1 MKIKSVIAGIMLCL
15 AVTSCIQNEALNVE
29 AAIDGCSGS
38 DIQQCLIDPNEFT
51 VQLYASRAADP
62 SKININFNLPAG
74 ASIVPVQRFTEDGI
88 NTYNFKDENPRLFK
102 VTSEDGAFSAIY
114 TIRLWQT
121 EMPFTYD
128 FETLSSDNPYHK
140 FTEDN
145 PSSGTIIRRLE
156 LASGNP
162 GFELTKMAKAPDG
175 YPTVQVNG
183 GVDGGKCVK
192 LETKD
197 TGSFGSM
204 VKMYIA
210 AGNLFIGSF
219 EVGQALSGNAM
230 KATHFGFPFFY
241 YPLRL
246 EGWYKYKAGPTFS
259 SKGKPVEGRK
269 DECDIYGVL
278 YETDDNVQFLDG
290 STSLNSPNIVALAR
304 NIKEL
309 PETDIWKQFNFK
321 FEPQNGKSIDPDK
334 LGKGIYK
341 LAIVFSSSVDGAKFE
356 GAVGS
361 TLYIDKVT
369 IAHTSIRMNMRINNK
384 PIN

>member
-74 ASIVPVQRFTEDGI
+74 ASIVPVKRFTEDGI

-102 VTSEDGAFSAIY
+102 VTSEDGAFSATY

-369 IAHTSIRMNMRINNK
+369 IAHTSNPDEYPANQ
-384 PIN
+384 

>member
-102 VTSEDGAFSAIY
+102 VTSEDGAFSATY

-145 PSSGTIIRRLE
+145 PFSGTIIRRLE

-369 IAHTSIRMNMRINNK
+369 IAHTSNPDEYPANQ
-384 PIN
+384 

>member
-341 LAIVFSSSVDGAKFE
+341 HSIVFSSSVDGAKFE

-369 IAHTSIRMNMRINNK
+369 IAHTSNPDEYANQ
-384 PIN
+384 

>member
-102 VTSEDGAFSAIY
+102 VTSEDGAFSATY

-121 EMPFTYD
+121 EMPFTCD

-369 IAHTSIRMNMRINNK
+369 IAHTSNPDEYPANQ
-384 PIN
+384 

>member
-102 VTSEDGAFSAIY
+102 ITSEDGAFSAIY

-369 IAHTSIRMNMRINNK
+369 IAHTSNPDEYANQ
-384 PIN
+384 

>member
-38 DIQQCLIDPNEFT
+38 DIQQCLSDPNEFT

-102 VTSEDGAFSAIY
+102 VTSEDGAFSATY

-369 IAHTSIRMNMRINNK
+369 IAHTSNPDEYPANQ
-384 PIN
+384 

>member
-219 EVGQALSGNAM
+219 EVGQALSDNAM

-259 SKGKPVEGRK
+259 SKGKPVEVRK

-290 STSLNSPNIVALAR
+290 STSLYSPNIVALAR

-369 IAHTSIRMNMRINNK
+369 IAHTSNPDEYANQ
-384 PIN
+384 

>member
-51 VQLYASRAADP
+51 VQLYASRAANP

-369 IAHTSIRMNMRINNK
+369 IAHTSNPDEYANQ
-384 PIN
+384 

>member
-102 VTSEDGAFSAIY
+102 VTSEDGAFSATY

-162 GFELTKMAKAPDG
+162 GFEMTKMAKAPDG

-369 IAHTSIRMNMRINNK
+369 IAHTSNPDEYPANQ
-384 PIN
+384 

>member
-102 VTSEDGAFSAIY
+102 VTSEDGAFSATY

-341 LAIVFSSSVDGAKFE
+341 LAIVFSSSVNGAKFE

-369 IAHTSIRMNMRINNK
+369 IAHTSNPDEYPANQ
-384 PIN
+384 

>member
-38 DIQQCLIDPNEFT
+38 DIQQCLIT

-369 IAHTSIRMNMRINNK
+369 IAHTSNPDEYANQ
-384 PIN
+384 

>member
-102 VTSEDGAFSAIY
+102 VTSEDGAFSATY

-290 STSLNSPNIVALAR
+290 STSLNSPNIEALAR

-369 IAHTSIRMNMRINNK
+369 IAHTSNPDEYPANQ
-384 PIN
+384 

>member
-74 ASIVPVQRFTEDGI
+74 ASIVPVQRFTENGI

-102 VTSEDGAFSAIY
+102 VTSEDGAFSATY

-341 LAIVFSSSVDGAKFE
+341 LAIVFSSSVDGAKFK

-369 IAHTSIRMNMRINNK
+369 IAHTSNPDEYPANQ
-384 PIN
+384 

>member
-304 NIKEL
+304 NIKEF

-369 IAHTSIRMNMRINNK
+369 IAHTSNPDEYANQ
-384 PIN
+384 

>member
-51 VQLYASRAADP
+51 VQPSRAADP

-369 IAHTSIRMNMRINNK
+369 IAHTSNPDEYANQ
-384 PIN
+384 

>member
-197 TGSFGSM
+197 TGSSGSM

-369 IAHTSIRMNMRINNK
+369 IAHTSNPDEYANQ
-384 PIN
+384 

>member
-15 AVTSCIQNEALNVE
+15 VVTSCIQNEALNVE

-102 VTSEDGAFSAIY
+102 VTSEDGAFSATY

-369 IAHTSIRMNMRINNK
+369 IAHTSNPDEYPANQ
-384 PIN
+384 

>member
-290 STSLNSPNIVALAR
+290 STSLKSPTIVALAR
-304 NIKEL
+304 KIKEL

-369 IAHTSIRMNMRINNK
+369 IAHTSNPDEYANQ
-384 PIN
+384 

>member
-102 VTSEDGAFSAIY
+102 VTSEDGAFSPTY

-369 IAHTSIRMNMRINNK
+369 IAHTSNPDEYPANQ
-384 PIN
+384 

>member
-197 TGSFGSM
+197 TGSFVSM

-369 IAHTSIRMNMRINNK
+369 IAHTSNPDEYANQ
-384 PIN
+384 

>member
-102 VTSEDGAFSAIY
+102 VTSEDGAFSATY

-204 VKMYIA
+204 VKMYIE
-210 AGNLFIGSF
+210 AGNLFMGSF

-369 IAHTSIRMNMRINNK
+369 IAHTSNPDEYPANQ
-384 PIN
+384 

>member
-102 VTSEDGAFSAIY
+102 VTSEDGAFSATY

-369 IAHTSIRMNMRINNK
+369 IAHTSNPDEYANQ
-384 PIN
+384 

>member
-62 SKININFNLPAG
+62 TKININFNLPAG

-369 IAHTSIRMNMRINNK
+369 IAHTSNPDEYANQ
-384 PIN
+384 

>member
-1 MKIKSVIAGIMLCL
+1 MIIKSVIAGIMLCL

-369 IAHTSIRMNMRINNK
+369 IAHTSNPDEYANQ
-384 PIN
+384 

>member
-269 DECDIYGVL
+269 DECNIYGVL

-369 IAHTSIRMNMRINNK
+369 IAHTSNPDEYANQ
-384 PIN
+384 

>member
-74 ASIVPVQRFTEDGI
+74 ASIVPVQRFTENGI

-102 VTSEDGAFSAIY
+102 VTSEDGAFSATY

-321 FEPQNGKSIDPDK
+321 FEP
-334 LGKGIYK
+334 
-341 LAIVFSSSVDGAKFE
+341 
-356 GAVGS
+356 
-361 TLYIDKVT
+361 
-369 IAHTSIRMNMRINNK
+369 
-384 PIN
+384 

>member
-246 EGWYKYKAGPTFS
+246 EGWYKYKVGPTFS

-369 IAHTSIRMNMRINNK
+369 IAHTSNPDEYANQ
-384 PIN
+384 

>member
-219 EVGQALSGNAM
+219 EVGQASSGNAM

-369 IAHTSIRMNMRINNK
+369 IAHTSNPDEYANQ
-384 PIN
+384 

>member
-246 EGWYKYKAGPTFS
+246 EGWYKYKAGPTFP

-369 IAHTSIRMNMRINNK
+369 IAHTSNPDEYANQ
-384 PIN
+384 

>member
-74 ASIVPVQRFTEDGI
+74 ASIVPVQRFTENGI

-102 VTSEDGAFSAIY
+102 VTSEDGAFSATY

-321 FEPQNGKSIDPDK
+321 FEPQHGKSIDPDK

-369 IAHTSIRMNMRINNK
+369 IAHTSNPDEYANQ
-384 PIN
+384 

>member
-341 LAIVFSSSVDGAKFE
+341 LAIVFSSSVDGAKFK

-369 IAHTSIRMNMRINNK
+369 IAHTSNPDEYANQ
-384 PIN
+384 

>member
-197 TGSFGSM
+197 TDSFGSM

-369 IAHTSIRMNMRINNK
+369 IAHTSNPDEYANQ
-384 PIN
+384 

>member
-210 AGNLFIGSF
+210 TGNLFIGSF

-369 IAHTSIRMNMRINNK
+369 IAHTSNPDEYANQ
-384 PIN
+384 

>member
-38 DIQQCLIDPNEFT
+38 DIQQCLIDPNGFT

-369 IAHTSIRMNMRINNK
+369 IAHTSNPDEYANQ
-384 PIN
+384 

>member
-102 VTSEDGAFSAIY
+102 VTSEDGAFSATY

-197 TGSFGSM
+197 TGSFGSI

-290 STSLNSPNIVALAR
+290 STSLNSPNIVALAQ

-369 IAHTSIRMNMRINNK
+369 IAHTSNPDEYPANQ
-384 PIN
+384 